1 MYHIFKKWELIF
13 QTVFHMSYHI
23 CESFSPWMAFLRSWR
38 LILFL
43 QSVVLI
49 QGTFLLEFIVLRQK
63 FHLNVKVFIMGRKEW
78 RCKAYFAKMQRIL
91 YVIFKM
97 PWKNE
102 NETLK
107 IFTQHSLS
115 NKKEKKKKEKRRY
128 EWWDQQKL
136 SGLTEGC
143 VPLLLAAMCFACYER
158 SWKMHRLA
166 RRLLLQNAVCSLPSL
181 SAFYIL
187 VLLSVFSHEA
197 IF

>member
-1 MYHIFKKWELIF
+1 MGKCTFPPCTSNKAGFSEAVLHQWSRQRCCCSACALGVRNDCLTQRYSRTPGSKWLLSHLTHIHTCIYTMQPSNHRLPCKSVSAMYHIFKKWELIF

-63 FHLNVKVFIMGRKEW
+63 FHLNVKVFIMGRKER

-97 PWKNE
+97 P
-102 NETLK
+102 
-107 IFTQHSLS
+107 
-115 NKKEKKKKEKRRY
+115 
-128 EWWDQQKL
+128 
-136 SGLTEGC
+136 
-143 VPLLLAAMCFACYER
+143 
-158 SWKMHRLA
+158 
-166 RRLLLQNAVCSLPSL
+166 
-181 SAFYIL
+181 
-187 VLLSVFSHEA
+187 
-197 IF
+197 